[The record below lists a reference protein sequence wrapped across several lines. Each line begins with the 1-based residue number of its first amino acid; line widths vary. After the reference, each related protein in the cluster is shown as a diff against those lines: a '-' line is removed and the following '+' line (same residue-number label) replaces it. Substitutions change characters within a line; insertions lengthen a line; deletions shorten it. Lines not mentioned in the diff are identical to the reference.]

1 MEYYPAPGRNHLF
14 VPGPTNVPEPILRAM
29 NRSNEDHRSPAFPK
43 LSASVIEDVK
53 QIFRTTTA
61 TSFIF
66 PTTGTNWRRLLL
78 LFLGRVVHHSS
89 FSSATELS
97 SFPEAILSF
106 FMEIGRKVI
115 ASLVLE

>member
-78 LFLGRVVHHSS
+78 LFWGELFITLRLAQQQSSRRFQKQFSCSSWKLAGR
-89 FSSATELS
+89 
-97 SFPEAILSF
+97 
-106 FMEIGRKVI
+106 
-115 ASLVLE
+115 

>member
-1 MEYYPAPGRNHLF
+1 MEYYPGPGRNHLF

-66 PTTGTNWRRLLL
+66 PTTGTNWRRLFVAFFFWGELVIIL
-78 LFLGRVVHHSS
+78 RLAQRRSSRRFQKQFACSSWKLAGR
-89 FSSATELS
+89 
-97 SFPEAILSF
+97 
-106 FMEIGRKVI
+106 
-115 ASLVLE
+115 

>member
-43 LSASVIEDVK
+43 LSKSVIDDVK

-66 PTTGTNWRRLLL
+66 PTTGTTTSSNSHLCFCTFRS
-78 LFLGRVVHHSS
+78 FRVQSIDGLH
-89 FSSATELS
+89 
-97 SFPEAILSF
+97 
-106 FMEIGRKVI
+106 
-115 ASLVLE
+115 